1 MYSNCVKLIFVYYV
15 RAEQL
20 ISQKYRIIDL
30 IYTIRNNICM
40 SFLLK
45 NNLVM
50 NGLTNVV

>member
-30 IYTIRNNICM
+30 IYTILGTIYAWV
-40 SFLLK
+40 SYSK
-45 NNLVM
+45 
-50 NGLTNVV
+50 TIW